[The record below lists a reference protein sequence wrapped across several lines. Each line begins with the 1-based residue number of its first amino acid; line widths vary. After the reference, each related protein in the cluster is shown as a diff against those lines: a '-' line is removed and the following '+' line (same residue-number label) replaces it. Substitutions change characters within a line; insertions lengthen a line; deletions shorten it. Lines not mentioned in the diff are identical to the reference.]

1 MLCVF
6 CLVFLRIITG
16 HLVFSF
22 VLTGGCDFF
31 GFVHNPLQNDPFTK
45 HEIKSCKLFFV
56 IFLNR
61 EACSHNIWARLK
73 GIFFGLLG
81 VLLPFVL
88 LVNFLASSNARE
100 TLYGLV
106 AKERAEKL
114 FIYTVST
121 VSFFV

>member
-1 MLCVF
+1 MTA
-6 CLVFLRIITG
+6 LRYIIT
-16 HLVFSF
+16 
-22 VLTGGCDFF
+22 
-31 GFVHNPLQNDPFTK
+31 NPFTK
-45 HEIKSCKLFFV
+45 QEIKSCKLFFV
-56 IFLNR
+56 IFLYR

-121 VSFFV
+121 VSFFVEVTYRY